1 MYDLIIVGLGAA
13 GISAAI
19 YAKRSN
25 LKVLCLEKGM
35 PGGIINY
42 IDKIDNYPALPNIS
56 GADFSYK
63 LYEHLIS
70 LNI

>member
-1 MYDLIIVGLGAA
+1 MYDLIIIGLGAA

-35 PGGIINY
+35 PCGIINY
-42 IDKIDNYPALPNIS
+42 IDKIDAIMIQYLFRPLEWNEII
-56 GADFSYK
+56 K
-63 LYEHLIS
+63 
-70 LNI
+70 